1 MTTERRP
8 LKPLPVGGAKAAARD
23 VLLQLK
29 LYQLFCNIVGGV
41 ISPLLANIALHGLEQ
56 EIARGYNRRKV
67 NVPQVIRY
75 ADDFVILCAGRKT
88 LEASRERAVQWLKT
102 MGLEMKPSKTR
113 ITHTLEQVDGNT
125 GFDFL
130 GFHVRQYKK
139 GKDHSAKGPR
149 GDPLGFK
156 TLITPCPEAVKAHT
170 KKLKAIIRNGRG
182 QPQEALI
189 RDLNPRT
196 RGWSRYYRTV
206 ISAKCFAKVD
216 WDMGAMLWRWAKWEN
231 SKKGS
236 EWRKTRYWQK
246 VDSHDEFR
254 TEEARLYYHSWT
266 KIQRH
271 QKVVGMASPFDGNLV
286 YWAER
291 LYKGPLTSTRLGKV
305 LRQQKGQCAW
315 CGFYLK
321 DGDLIEVDH
330 FIPKRL
336 GGKDEIS
343 NLRAM
348 HRHCHDQKSRTEGQK
363 MDLPEETEALNDNE
377 PD

>member
-1 MTTERRP
+1 MRRVAACSRTGKDVNDMGKGRWQP
-8 LKPLPVGGAKAAARD
+8 GA
-23 VLLQLK
+23 
-29 LYQLFCNIVGGV
+29 
-41 ISPLLANIALHGLEQ
+41 ANRNQAGPQGQRLEPGNEHGLSEPC
-56 EIARGYNRRKV
+56 AVKSRMHGSSGGKA
-67 NVPQVIRY
+67 PQGAY
-75 ADDFVILCAGRKT
+75 LSQFLCADKKT

-156 TLITPCPEAVKAHT
+156 TLIKPCPEAVKAHT

-236 EWRKTRYWQK
+236 EWRKTRYWQR
-246 VDSHDEFR
+246 VNSQDEFR
-254 TEEARLYYHSWT
+254 TEEARLYSHSWT

-271 QKVVGMASPFDGNLV
+271 KKVAGTASPFNGNLV

-305 LRQQKGQCAW
+305 LRQQKGL
-315 CGFYLK
+315 CGA
-321 DGDLIEVDH
+321 
-330 FIPKRL
+330 PRKRPIGFRRQGR
-336 GGKDEIS
+336 GG
-343 NLRAM
+343 
-348 HRHCHDQKSRTEGQK
+348 
-363 MDLPEETEALNDNE
+363 
-377 PD
+377 